1 MSEIIDSEI
10 KDAEKRVTVIVPSYQ
25 PDEKLLRVVTGL
37 EALGF
42 DDIIV
47 VNDGSSEDKKVIFE
61 EAASHPAVTLLT
73 HPQNRGKG
81 AALRTAF
88 SWFSENRP
96 DREGVV
102 TADGALAGILWETG
116 DCWALARAVTD
127 PRLALGGAG
136 LRTDA
141 LCLVEG
147 DPDLSREGLLKATGF
162 SEGALLP
169 GDRVVTAGS
178 SGLYPAGLTVGTVR
192 EVSLDAAGLTYTAV
206 IEPARALGW
215 RLPSPVPYDRD
226 EYRRID
232 WVWRDYVSEWAE
244 VKATLRRA
252 AKNWRRLAGSSG
264 YGYFED
270 LSAADIVALLPVVA
284 EMSPTYTPFRHLYL
298 RGGFNLFI

>member
-1 MSEIIDSEI
+1 MTGRRSAFRGLWTLTAAAVLALLLWGASLTGWLDPVRDVAGRGALLLQQEVQTVARYCRSPGRDGRA
-10 KDAEKRVTVIVPSYQ
+10 DAELS
-25 PDEKLLRVVTGL
+25 LLRWETARYRL
-37 EALGF
+37 LLRDASATARENDRLRALLDF
-42 DDIIV
+42 RDTRPALV
-47 VNDGSSEDKKVIFE
+47 LSPVAVLSVDGDPWRR
-61 EAASHPAVTLLT
+61 ALLLS
-73 HPQNRGKG
+73 
-81 AALRTAF
+81 A
-88 SWFSENRP
+88 
-96 DREGVV
+96 REPLAEKACVV

-206 IEPARALGW
+206 IEPAA
-215 RLPSPVPYDRD
+215 VPGR
-226 EYRRID
+226 
-232 WVWRDYVSEWAE
+232 
-244 VKATLRRA
+244 
-252 AKNWRRLAGSSG
+252 
-264 YGYFED
+264 
-270 LSAADIVALLPVVA
+270 SA
-284 EMSPTYTPFRHLYL
+284 HLYVVT
-298 RGGFNLFI
+298 GFERTAE